1 MRMPLWLLPET
12 TAYKCIEGGRYR
24 FCVSISLPLLGT
36 VLSYGWLLQA
46 ALADVRGRMPG
57 EQSKPL

>member
-24 FCVSISLPLLGT
+24 FCVSISLLLLGT
-36 VLSYGWLLQA
+36 VLSYGRLLQA
-46 ALADVRGRMPG
+46 
-57 EQSKPL
+57 